1 MAVENIPIGGDIG
14 QLSPSARKLFR
25 EAERFARL
33 LPSGY
38 VKKIVWDEQTGH
50 APQSWGVVQ
59 FSPRPFRQG
68 YGCDGTTDS
77 NIHLIATILCSRLGI
92 DYERVY
98 AEAYPDTTVEPG
110 WTDRL
115 VADVALRE
123 ETIIPAAA
131 GRDEL
136 LLMLSDLYQI
146 NNRSAVAVL
155 EERLVERGF
164 DVEDWYVEEERLR
177 AWKSEPVAGPRAIA
191 APKTTIQP

>member
-1 MAVENIPIGGDIG
+1 MTVENIPIGCDLG
-14 QLSPSARKLFR
+14 QVSVSVRRLFR
-25 EAERFARL
+25 EAEALAQR

-50 APQSWGVVQ
+50 APQSWGFMQ

-77 NIHLIATILCSRLGI
+77 NVHLIATVLCSRLGI

-98 AEAYPDTTVEPG
+98 AEAYPETTIEPG

-115 VADVALRE
+115 VADTALRD
-123 ETIIPAAA
+123 ETMIPAAA

-146 NNRSAVAVL
+146 NNRSVVAVL
-155 EERLVERGF
+155 EERLAERGF
-164 DVEDWYVEEERLR
+164 DVGDWYVEEERLR
-177 AWKSEPVAGPRAIA
+177 AWKKEAAPRAGA
-191 APKTTIQP
+191 AATVTIQP